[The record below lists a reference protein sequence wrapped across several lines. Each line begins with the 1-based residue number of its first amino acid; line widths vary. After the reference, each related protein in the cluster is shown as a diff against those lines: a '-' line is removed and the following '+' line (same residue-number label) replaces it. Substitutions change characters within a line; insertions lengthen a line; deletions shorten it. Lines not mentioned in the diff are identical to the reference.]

1 MNEANLVK
9 QATRM
14 LETRLPPGWKQRVVA
29 PKKSASNQL
38 DQLRLDQLI
47 EIASPD
53 GVKARVA
60 IEAKSRVY
68 PRDVRQLKDQLA
80 LPAERPYL
88 IAAPFLTASTRR
100 RLEEEHMN
108 YVDTTGNMR
117 LILDRPGMYVQ
128 TSGASIDPYPAD
140 EPGRSLRGPKAGRIV
155 RALCDFPVPVSIS
168 ELATKAA
175 VDVSY
180 ASRMVDWLAREALL
194 TRTARGPVQA
204 VRQAETIR
212 RWAEDYQVLKNND
225 VRSFLDPR
233 GLEHFIKQLRESS
246 LRYAATGS
254 LAAARI
260 APIAPARLAMVY
272 VDDPEGAASALGLR
286 PTDAGTNVMLLSPF
300 DPVVFERTWEDRSMT
315 FVAPSQA
322 AADLLTSPG
331 RAPAEGE
338 AILEWMASGRHK

>member
-14 LETRLPPGWKQRVVA
+14 LEIRLPPGWKQRVVG
-29 PKKSASNQL
+29 PKKSALNQL
-38 DQLRLDQLI
+38 DQQI

-60 IEAKSRVY
+60 IEAKRRVY
-68 PRDVRQLKDQLA
+68 PRDVRPLKDQLA
-80 LPAERPYL
+80 LHAERPYL
-88 IAAPFLTASTRR
+88 IAAPFLTATTRR

-108 YVDTTGNMR
+108 YVDTTGNVR
-117 LILDRPGMYVQ
+117 LILGRPGMYVQ

-140 EPGRSLRGPKAGRIV
+140 EPDRSLRGAKAGRIV
-155 RALCDFPVPVSIS
+155 RALCDFPTPISIS
-168 ELATKAA
+168 GLATKAG

-194 TRTARGPVQA
+194 TRTSRGPVRA
-204 VRQAETIR
+204 VRQADMIR
-212 RWAEDYQVLKNND
+212 RWAEDYQVLKSND
-225 VRSFLDPR
+225 ARSFLDPR
-233 GLEHFIKQLRESS
+233 GLENFTKRLRESS
-246 LRYAATGS
+246 LTYAATGS

-260 APIAPARLAMVY
+260 APIAPTRLAMVY
-272 VDDPEGAASALGLR
+272 VDDPEGAAAALNLR
-286 PTDAGTNVMLLSPF
+286 ATDAGTNVILLAPF

-322 AADLLTSPG
+322 AVDLLTSPG

-338 AILEWMASGRHK
+338 AILEWMASGGRK